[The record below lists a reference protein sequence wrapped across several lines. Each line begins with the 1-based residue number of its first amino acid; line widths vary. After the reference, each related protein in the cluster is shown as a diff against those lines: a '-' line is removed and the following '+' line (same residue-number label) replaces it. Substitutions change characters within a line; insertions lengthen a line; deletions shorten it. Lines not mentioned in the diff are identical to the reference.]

1 MSCFKCNTKE
11 AIAVPGHSARFDV
24 SIYTMTRSFFNRIHS
39 GVARRLHNNFGFT
52 QIAIKC
58 MTCKFVLITDL
69 PKKPKNSNISVSLT
83 SHTIKIPKMYFSTW
97 GLLDV
102 DGIITKGLSGRMNL
116 LDTKSLC
123 ITNNPNIGYEAN
135 IPLYQK
141 DNIGV
146 FVRGETVDIP
156 QNGNLVPYFC
166 KQFSDYF
173 KFGVGTKSSFKQ
185 RDFINN
191 EKKGTKEKKQK
202 VYYTKEVDK
211 LKINSVVP
219 KSQVNTI
226 SDNPLMREDDYILE
240 KSVTNSK
247 REIFRPLQ
255 GEASNPIYLGFKT
268 KIEKSKFNY
277 KDSMK
282 NYMKRKKIV
291 HNATNQRVVKT
302 KT

>member
-97 GLLDV
+97 GILDV
-102 DGIITKGLSGRMNL
+102 DGIITKGLSGRKNL

-123 ITNNPNIGYEAN
+123 ITNNPNIGYEAS
-135 IPLYQK
+135 IPLYQE

-173 KFGVGTKSSFKQ
+173 KFGVGVNSGIVKSSFKQ

-202 VYYTKEVDK
+202 VYYAKEVDK

-247 REIFRPLQ
+247 REIF
-255 GEASNPIYLGFKT
+255 K
-268 KIEKSKFNY
+268 KSKFNY

-282 NYMKRKKIV
+282 NYMKKKKIV